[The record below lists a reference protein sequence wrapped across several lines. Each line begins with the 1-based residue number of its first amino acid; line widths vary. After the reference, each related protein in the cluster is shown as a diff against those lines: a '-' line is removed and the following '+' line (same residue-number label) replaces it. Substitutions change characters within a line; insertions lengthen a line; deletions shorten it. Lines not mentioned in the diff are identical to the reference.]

1 MKKSMKSILDLV
13 SFKTLSKKVKFLTK
27 PSNINKVLLLIA
39 LLLGLYFLYSRYL
52 NEGFEVK
59 AESFED
65 EISSNKKSLVMFYA
79 DWCGHC
85 KKLKPTWDEL
95 SKEVNENE
103 SSGVKMV
110 KVNCGDPNKNE
121 KHKLIMKKYDIAG
134 YPTIK
139 LIEGDKVSEYEGQ
152 RTKEGIMKFLGL

>member
-1 MKKSMKSILDLV
+1 MKKTMKSLFELV
-13 SFKTLSKKVKFLTK
+13 SLKTLSKKIKFLTK
-27 PSNINKVLLLIA
+27 PSNINKVLFLIA

-65 EISSNKKSLVMFYA
+65 EISSNEKTLVMFYA

-85 KKLKPTWDEL
+85 KKLKPTWDEV

-103 SSGVKMV
+103 DSNVKMV

-121 KHKLIMKKYDIAG
+121 KHKYIM
-134 YPTIK
+134 
-139 LIEGDKVSEYEGQ
+139 
-152 RTKEGIMKFLGL
+152 